1 MENRNVEKRRGG
13 VLLGVLHVLF
23 LLSGAAGLIYELVW
37 SRYLAL
43 FVGHAAY
50 AQALVIGIYLGGMAL
65 GALAAGA
72 RSTRLRHPLA
82 WYAGA
87 EGVLAVLGVLFHF
100 GYEGATGLAYS
111 TLFPAT
117 TGSWM
122 LGLTKWGLAAL
133 LILPQSV
140 ILGATFPLMTAA
152 AVRARPSRA
161 GRSVA
166 SFYFVNSLGG
176 AIGVL
181 IGGFVL
187 VARFGL
193 PGTSVSAAALNLV
206 AALGAY
212 MVWRAGAGEAGITA
226 APAIRPE
233 PVRDRFAGVAVS
245 PAWALMLGVAAL
257 TAVASFAYE
266 IGWIRLLSL
275 AMGSATHAF
284 ELMLSAFIFGLAVGA
299 LLIRWRIDR
308 EPAPRRLLGWIQW
321 LMGLAAL
328 ATLPGYTLTFDA
340 MAGLVGWLESG
351 GSYDLFNLARYGL
364 GLAVML
370 PSTLLAGMTLP
381 LITSILLRSGAGER
395 AIGAVYGANTLG
407 AIVGVALASTT
418 LMPWLGL
425 KGLLVAGATLDM
437 GLGVV
442 LLRPRPAGG
451 RVPVRATL
459 TVATAVIAVLALW
472 GIRLDRAVLTS
483 GVFRHGAID
492 EDRQILFYQDGR
504 TATVSAHVTGWDSLV
519 VLSTNG
525 KPDASLTRGWITGDR
540 PDRPVYQQDEGTQ
553 FLSPLVALA
562 HAPAAE
568 AAAVIGHGSGI
579 SAHFLLGSRILE
591 ELVTVE
597 IEPEMF
603 RGSRVYMP
611 ANRRVFEDPRSTRV
625 VADAKSYFAQAGRR
639 FDLILSEPSNPW
651 VSGASTLF
659 SQEFYRRV
667 RGYLA
672 PDGVFAQWFHLYEM
686 SDDLVASVLA
696 AVHASFPA
704 YRIFVTAD
712 TDILIVAGN
721 GSRLPEPDWSVF
733 DRPEVA
739 RSLRHIPAL
748 TAPFLAATRVA
759 DGATL
764 APLLRRWP
772 TPNSDLYPVLDLGAE
787 RARLLGGF
795 ATAFL
800 ELTTRRFTFGQ
811 ILEGHRIPLADRDM
825 APVEMARM
833 QTLAIASWL
842 RSPDPA
848 SDPTPPSFA
857 HDEARERI
865 ARFRAMLGAP
875 RGPSSWS
882 DWVRVIAGVER
893 DLHGVTLTPVDEGFH
908 AELAEY
914 MDRWDAPE
922 GARAAVALLRSL
934 AAGEHAAA
942 RDAALRLAELS
953 RPGETWIE
961 ARVLVEGGVA
971 AALRAGDPATAESL
985 LARAGPLTGW
995 PDNDL
1000 RLMWMRASIADARTA
1015 PGPIT
1020 RSGP

>member
-1 MENRNVEKRRGG
+1 MAA
-13 VLLGVLHVLF
+13 LHVIF

-72 RSTRLRHPLA
+72 RSSRLRHPLV
-82 WYAGA
+82 WYVGA
-87 EGVLAVLGVLFHF
+87 EGLLAVLGALFHV

-111 TLFPAT
+111 AVFPAT
-117 TGSWM
+117 SGSWT

-133 LILPQSV
+133 LILPQSIV
-140 ILGATFPLMTAA
+140 LGATFPLMTAA
-152 AVRARPSRA
+152 AVRVRPAKA
-161 GRSVA
+161 GASVA

-181 IGGFVL
+181 VAGFVL

-193 PGTSVSAAALNLV
+193 PGTSASAATLNLV

-212 MVWRAGAGEAGITA
+212 AVWRAWAGEGGIAA

-233 PVRDRFAGVAVS
+233 PAVPPAGGSGSPAGS

-284 ELMLSAFIFGLAVGA
+284 ELMLSAFILGLAVGA

-328 ATLPGYTLTFDA
+328 ATLPGYALAFDA
-340 MAGLVGWLESG
+340 MAGLVTWLEGG
-351 GSYDLFNLARYGL
+351 GSYDVFNLARYGL
-364 GLAVML
+364 GLAIML

-407 AIVGVALASTT
+407 AIVGVALASTV

-425 KGLLVAGATLDM
+425 KGLLVAGAVLDM

-442 LLRPRPAGG
+442 LLRPRLAGG
-451 RVPVRATL
+451 RVPARAG
-459 TVATAVIAVLALW
+459 LALGTAAIAALALS

-492 EDRQILFYQDGR
+492 TDRQILFYQDGR

-525 KPDASLTRGWITGDR
+525 KPDASLTKGWITGDR

-562 HAPAAE
+562 HVPSAE
-568 AAAVIGHGSGI
+568 TAAVIGHGSGI
-579 SAHFLLGSRILE
+579 SAHFLLGSPTLE

-603 RGSRVYMP
+603 HGSRVYMP

-651 VSGASTLF
+651 VSGTSTLF

-667 RGYLA
+667 RRYLT
-672 PDGVFAQWFHLYEM
+672 PDGVFGQWFHLYEM

-696 AVHASFPA
+696 AVHSSFPT

-712 TDILIVAGN
+712 TDILIVASN
-721 GSRLPEPDWSVF
+721 GDRLPEPDWSVF

-739 RSLRHIPAL
+739 GSLRHVPAL
-748 TAPFLAATRVA
+748 ADPYLRATRVA
-759 DGATL
+759 ESRTL
-764 APLLRRWP
+764 APLLRGWP
-772 TPNSDLYPVLDLGAE
+772 TPNSDLFPVLDLGAE
-787 RARLLGGF
+787 RARLMGGV

-800 ELTTRRFTFGQ
+800 ELATRRFSFCQ
-811 ILEGHRIPLADRDM
+811 ILEDYRIPLAEGDM
-825 APVEMARM
+825 APVELARM
-833 QTLAIASWL
+833 QSLAVASWL
-842 RSPDPA
+842 RSGAGSPG
-848 SDPTPPSFA
+848 STPPSFA
-857 HDEARERI
+857 HDEARERL
-865 ARFRAMLGAP
+865 ARYRMVLEDP
-875 RGPSSWS
+875 RPPPSWP
-882 DWVRVIAGVER
+882 DWVELVARVEQ
-893 DLHGVTLTPVDEGFH
+893 DLHGVSLTPVDEGFY
-908 AELAEY
+908 ADVTAY

-922 GARAAVALLRSL
+922 AARTAVVLLHAL
-934 AAGEHAAA
+934 AGGEHAAA
-942 RDAALRLAELS
+942 RDAAIRLLELA
-953 RPGETWIE
+953 RPGRTWVQP
-961 ARVLVEGGVA
+961 RVLIEGGVA
-971 AALRAGDPATAESL
+971 AALRAGDPAAARTL
-985 LARAGPLTGW
+985 LAGAGPLTGW
-995 PDNDL
+995 AEDDL
-1000 RLMWMRASIADARTA
+1000 RLTWMRASVADARPAALRGAT
-1015 PGPIT
+1015 
-1020 RSGP
+1020 SGP